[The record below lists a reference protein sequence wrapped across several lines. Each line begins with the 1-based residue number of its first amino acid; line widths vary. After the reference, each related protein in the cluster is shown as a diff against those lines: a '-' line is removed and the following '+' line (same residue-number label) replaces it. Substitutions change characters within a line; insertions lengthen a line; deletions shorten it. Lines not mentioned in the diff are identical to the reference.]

1 MDEKAGKMGFVTLV
15 FVWFTTHFG
24 GGFASGRQLIDFF
37 VSYGW
42 YAVLMPLV
50 AVGIQ
55 AVVFYYAWK
64 YAMEKQLFDYKSW
77 TLSFYQPAE
86 KIFSNLFEI
95 MYLLVLLTATAVAFA
110 TGGATITTVLGTP
123 YLLNT
128 FIIAGAMLLLTIFG
142 AHVVRKAA
150 KYVAYVII
158 IGLLVIYIPN
168 VLTSWAAIWE
178 NVGALQSGA
187 ETNPGTFGAALW
199 SAILYA
205 AFQTCALG
213 AYLAHTDA
221 LKNKGDVMK
230 AAAGGFLL
238 NYGLLILATLGIM
251 IYYTDGIL
259 GEAVPALFI
268 VQHGVGAAWMVPMIS
283 ILIVLGAVST
293 GVNFIYGMTNRIVTW
308 LGRKDKTPAD
318 EITLRKRSIISS
330 SIYVALT
337 WSIAQFGLIPL
348 VARGYGF
355 LGYVGIVIIILPVLI
370 KGLKGWKVEDAEQK
384 QEVSVESL

>member
-1 MDEKAGKMGFVTLV
+1 MNETAGKMGFLTLV

-24 GGFASGRQLIDFF
+24 GGFASGRQLVDFF
-37 VSYGW
+37 VGYGW
-42 YAVLMPLV
+42 YAVLMPFI
-50 AVGIQ
+50 AVGVQ
-55 AVVFYYAWK
+55 AIVFYFAWK
-64 YAMEKQLFDYKSW
+64 YAVEKELYDYKSW

-86 KIFSNLFEI
+86 KLFSHLFEI

-110 TGGATITTVLGTP
+110 TGGATISTVLGTP

-150 KYVAYVII
+150 KYVAYTII
-158 IGLLVIYIPN
+158 LGLLVIYIPN
-168 VLTSWAAIWE
+168 VATSWSRIWE
-178 NVGALQSGA
+178 NVGSLQSGA
-187 ETNPGTFGAALW
+187 LENPGNFGNALW

-205 AFQTCALG
+205 AFQACALG
-213 AYLAHTDA
+213 AYLAHSDA
-221 LKNKGDVMK
+221 LKNKGEVKK
-230 AAAGGFLL
+230 AAVGGFLL
-238 NYGLLILATLGIM
+238 NYGLLMLATLGIM

-259 GEAVPALFI
+259 AEAVPALFI
-268 VQHGVGAAWMVPMIS
+268 VQNGVGASWMVPMIS
-283 ILIVLGAVST
+283 VLIVLGAVST

-308 LGRKDKTPAD
+308 LGRKDQEPANQS
-318 EITLRKRSIISS
+318 TLRIRSVISS

-355 LGYVGIVIIILPVLI
+355 LGYVGIVVIIIPVLV
-370 KGLKGWKVEDAEQK
+370 KGLKGWNSEPETVGK
-384 QEVSVESL
+384 EVPVES